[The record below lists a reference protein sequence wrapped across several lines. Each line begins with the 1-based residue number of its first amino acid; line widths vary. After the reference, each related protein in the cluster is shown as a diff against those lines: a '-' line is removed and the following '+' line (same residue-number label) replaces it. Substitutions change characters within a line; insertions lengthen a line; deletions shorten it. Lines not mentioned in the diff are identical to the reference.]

1 MMAPYYTS
9 SHLWIPTLGGSV
21 AAVYLLPII
30 TILDTV
36 VGWTLRATI
45 DIVSKDSGYYTMSHV
60 IFCPLFYACSRPDI
74 LLEHS

>member
-1 MMAPYYTS
+1 MMAPSYTS

-36 VGWTLRATI
+36 MGWTHRATI
-45 DIVSKDSGYYTMSHV
+45 NINIVSPKILDIY
-60 IFCPLFYACSRPDI
+60 CSTIQSPV
-74 LLEHS
+74 LCMQQA